1 MRYEFA
7 RTENL
12 SPRLGFLP
20 SQPLRFLLNLLLITG
35 LLMARAPVAKAQ
47 AGDSETKD
55 GTISGT
61 VLLKASNRPASQVAV
76 KLKSRVAGIF
86 RSVLTD
92 LEGHF
97 EVRSLPPS
105 TYEIVVDEPGYE
117 PAQTSARLDGASS
130 KRVLYLNSP
139 NTVPTERNSYTVSA
153 RELKIPGKAR
163 REYEKGLGSL
173 AKKDV
178 AGSLS
183 HFTKAAEAFPD
194 YYEAYYH
201 VGVAETKLGHKDQA
215 RRAFQKAIDLSGGGY
230 AWAEFGFGYLLYL
243 EGKSEEAVTIIQ
255 RGLEADDSSHV
266 GYLILGMAL
275 LRLERLEEAERSA
288 HEALLRKPNFAQ
300 AYLVLAD
307 VYARRHEYR
316 AQMQDLDVYLK
327 LEPNG
332 AESEQVRQARGVVLT
347 ILASPIPKS
356 EFGQNMKV
364 PLNTPQ
370 NATGANPQSAEL
382 EPHP

>member
-1 MRYEFA
+1 MLYELRKAEKSSLRVGIPRILF
-7 RTENL
+7 L
-12 SPRLGFLP
+12 SF
-20 SQPLRFLLNLLLITG
+20 SLNLVLI
-35 LLMARAPVAKAQ
+35 AWAPIASAQ
-47 AGDSETKD
+47 SSHFVTTD
-55 GTISGT
+55 GKISGT
-61 VLLKASNRPASQVAV
+61 VLLKANNRPASQVAV
-76 KLKSRVAGIF
+76 KLKSHAAGIF
-86 RSVLTD
+86 RSILTD

-97 EVRSLPPS
+97 EVKSLPPS

-117 PAQTSARLDGASS
+117 QAQASTQLDGSS
-130 KRVLYLNSP
+130 SELVLYLKSSS
-139 NTVPTERNSYTVSA
+139 VPQPTRDNYAVSV
-153 RELKIPGKAR
+153 RELKIPDKAR
-163 REYEKGLGSL
+163 HEYEKGLGSL

-332 AESEQVRQARGVVLT
+332 EENEHVRQARAVVLR
-347 ILASPIPKS
+347 ILAGPIPKS
-356 EFGQNMKV
+356 DFASNKKV
-364 PLNTPQ
+364 PSNTPQ
-370 NATGANPQSAEL
+370 DATGANPQSAEL
-382 EPHP
+382 EPPN